1 MTIKQIHELM
11 DDGPRAYATWKL
23 EDLKRLLDKLK
34 EQEENESRA
43 EEHTILRGVK
53 PRNTCL

>member
-1 MTIKQIHELM
+1 MTVKQIHELM

-34 EQEENESRA
+34 EQEENENRA
-43 EEHTILRGVK
+43 EEHTIL
-53 PRNTCL
+53 

>member
-1 MTIKQIHELM
+1 M

-23 EDLKRLLDKLK
+23 EDLKRLLDKLKK